1 MVVCPICGN
10 QNPAEQPYCGS
21 CGGRLGGATGLIKKD
36 TILEGRYLIIKLV
49 GRGGMGAVYKAL
61 DRRLQNRVVAIKE
74 MSTGA
79 VGQDNIALAVE
90 AFEREVGMLIN
101 LDNPALPRV
110 WDFFAGEQH
119 RLYLVMD
126 FIEGESLEAVLQ
138 RRGPVPEAEILDWAR
153 QICAVLH
160 YLHSHQPPVIFRDLK
175 PANIMLTPQGRIKL
189 IDFGIARH
197 FKPGQTTDTVTY
209 GSVGF
214 SAPEQYGQGQT
225 DARSDIYS
233 LGATLYYLITG
244 INPSKNPFQF
254 EPVSSLVGVTKPT
267 ERAIHLALQL
277 NPADRPASVGEWLAL
292 LDAPGA
298 DKHIVDDTVLLSS
311 DPELTVKLPHSDT
324 GSDSTTMLPKPGFRA
339 NLKWVAGALAMALL
353 LLAVWFGFAG
363 DESFK
368 QAVERETAA
377 QLSSRSNNE
386 PAPIEGTAIGDT
398 TSPAVVEEVKPPAAK
413 DKDKKQAKP
422 KNNAVK
428 KIQYQKYRNERF
440 GYAIDYPRDFTA
452 GVSPENGDG
461 RVFSSP
467 GEEAKLVV
475 YGANVLQNESLADIY
490 QVAKKYAG
498 GKIAY
503 QQMGNNW
510 FVLSWEKD
518 DIIYYLKTFAGRGSA
533 NSFIFTYPEAEKQ
546 YYDQITVHLESTF
559 RPGDVNQIW

>member
-1 MVVCPICGN
+1 MVVLCLWRHMMVACPICGN
-10 QNPAEQPYCGS
+10 QNPAEQPFCGS
-21 CGGRLGGATGLIKKD
+21 CGSRLDGATGLIEKD

-61 DRRLQNRVVAIKE
+61 DQRLQNRVVAIKE
-74 MSTGA
+74 MSTSA

-90 AFEREVGMLIN
+90 AFEREAGMLIN

-138 RRGPVPEAEILDWAR
+138 RRGPIPEAELLDWAR

-160 YLHSHQPPVIFRDLK
+160 YLHNHQPPVIFRDLK

-197 FKPGQTTDTVTY
+197 FKPGQNTDTVTY

-244 INPSKNPFQF
+244 INPSRNPFQF
-254 EPVSSLVGVTKPT
+254 EPVSSLVEVTKPT
-267 ERAIHLALQL
+267 EKAIHLALQL

-298 DKHIVDDTVLLSS
+298 DKHIVDDTVLLNS
-311 DPELTVKLPHSDT
+311 DPELTIKLPRSDDD
-324 GSDSTTMLPKPGFRA
+324 SDSTTMLPKPGIRA
-339 NLKWVAGALAMALL
+339 NLKWAAGVLAVALL
-353 LLAVWFGFAG
+353 LLVAWFGFAG
-363 DESFK
+363 DDNFK
-368 QAVERETAA
+368 QTAG
-377 QLSSRSNNE
+377 QLPSRPANE
-386 PAPIEGTAIGDT
+386 PVPIEGTATGDI
-398 TSPAVVEEVKPPAAK
+398 TSSVVVEEVKPPAAK

-422 KNNAVK
+422 KNSAVK

-440 GYAIDYPRDFTA
+440 GYTIDYPRDFAT

-461 RVFSSP
+461 RVFLSP
-467 GEEAKLVV
+467 DGEAKLVV
-475 YGANVLQNESLADIY
+475 YGANVLHNESLADIY
-490 QVAKKYAG
+490 QVAKKSAG
-498 GKIAY
+498 GNIAY
-503 QQMGNNW
+503 KQMGNNW

-518 DIIYYLKTFAGRGSA
+518 DIISLALHK
-533 NSFIFTYPEAEKQ
+533 
-546 YYDQITVHLESTF
+546 
-559 RPGDVNQIW
+559 